1 MVSFFF
7 SSKYYSRGRGLER
20 KDGSQTLKV
29 HSSSS
34 CTACPVAC
42 SGRPPT
48 DLDFCV
54 RSQPAARI
62 LSSGVSKRVCCR
74 LAAPLGGGGGGVRWV
89 AGSPAR
95 RPCVLQQEDRWQP
108 LEAVSGGGRAA
119 SPPGPSCAVVGSP
132 SFHSSRRP
140 SPSPDPLKALDSVVR
155 ALNLWFLSC

>member
-1 MVSFFF
+1 MASFFF

-62 LSSGVSKRVCCR
+62 LSSGGFQVRVLPLGRSPWRRRRWRSVGGREPRSPPVCPSAGRPLAAAGGCVRRRLGCLAARPVLCRRR
-74 LAAPLGGGGGGVRWV
+74 LAELPFRKAPLTV
-89 AGSPAR
+89 P
-95 RPCVLQQEDRWQP
+95 
-108 LEAVSGGGRAA
+108 
-119 SPPGPSCAVVGSP
+119 
-132 SFHSSRRP
+132 
-140 SPSPDPLKALDSVVR
+140 
-155 ALNLWFLSC
+155 